1 MDSGLLRESDAA
13 ERLGVTKRFLQSRRA
28 ADLPPAFIRCGR
40 AIRYHPAD
48 LERFIEEN
56 RVSPMSDRGREMGR

>member
-1 MDSGLLRESDAA
+1 MSGFLLSETEAA
-13 ERLGVTKRFLQSRRA
+13 KRLGITKRFLQSRRA
-28 ADLPPAFIRCGR
+28 ADLSPAYVRCGR

-56 RVSPMSDRGREMGR
+56 RVAPTDAKMRGSDR